1 MLGKGLA
8 PGCWASSDD
17 ESEACMIYVTKIQWD
32 KLEEVLGADDL
43 HAGCYHEHDGKVCLP
58 GERMIRLSHLTGKQE
73 DCSTLVFEHI
83 HFEVVDRIHRVKVR
97 RRTAV

>member
-1 MLGKGLA
+1 MLGKGPA
-8 PGCWASSDD
+8 PGCGVRSV
-17 ESEACMIYVTKIQWD
+17 EEREACMIYVTKIQWD
-32 KLEEVLGADDL
+32 KLEEVLGADNL
-43 HAGCYHEHDGKVCLP
+43 RAGDYHEHNGKACLP

-97 RRTAV
+97 RHVTT